1 MDPVGDFYVHVLNR
15 NEEQA
20 AAIAANGATRAS
32 TWGTS
37 TATIGATELISSK
50 WLITQVGGGK
60 PAVIHFYDGG

>member
-15 NEEQA
+15 NEDQTANA
-20 AAIAANGATRAS
+20 ATAAAANG
-32 TWGTS
+32 
-37 TATIGATELISSK
+37 LISSK